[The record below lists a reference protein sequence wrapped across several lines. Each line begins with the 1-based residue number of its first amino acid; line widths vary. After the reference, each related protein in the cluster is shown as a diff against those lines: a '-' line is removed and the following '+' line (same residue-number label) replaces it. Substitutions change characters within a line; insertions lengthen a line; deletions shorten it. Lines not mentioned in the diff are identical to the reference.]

1 MKTEKN
7 PRKEKLALEDN
18 ELLFGGSGIKNIVSV
33 EVTEDSKAV
42 VYLLGEAG
50 KTESLEFD
58 FEPIILLSDENLVYG
73 AKTKPVEIK
82 RLEGDNFFRYMARY
96 RSAKALDEALKHLF
110 EITGC
115 KPSSDDAPYMHISDP
130 VHQFMLTSGNTCFKS
145 MRFSD
150 LRRLTIDIETDCGEE
165 FDFSN
170 AKRETDRILLIGAHF
185 SGAPDAVEF
194 ASAKDM
200 SEKEMLE
207 WLSAV
212 IEKYDPDTIEGHNI
226 FKFDLPYIAERAK
239 RHKVKL
245 KWGRDGSEIKF
256 RKSRVQVA
264 ERTLDYT
271 RCDIFGRTVVD
282 TWILA
287 QYYDVQTRALESF
300 NLKHLARHFGVAPAD
315 RVYIDHANIKTS
327 FEREYE
333 AFLKYNRDDLIETAA
348 ISEILSYGYFVQ
360 STIFPYSYQNC
371 IVRGNATKINS
382 LFIREYIRRGYSI
395 PKNSNRGGRLDFEG
409 GYTDIFI
416 EGIVKNIGHCD
427 VRSLYPSI
435 MLTYKIAPASETRD
449 IFLPMLETLRDY
461 RIEAKAMMKKAKDGH
476 DRKYYEALQNAF
488 KVLINSFYG
497 YLGSS
502 LHNFSDI
509 NAAAEVTR
517 IGRETIIKMV
527 ELLKAE
533 KCSPVEIDTD
543 GVYFLPPEG
552 ISDDE
557 GFERIVAKI
566 NAALDPGIEVEYDG
580 RFKAMLSFKMKNYAL
595 LDYDGKLSIKGSA
608 LKSRG
613 LEKYLRSLTYDMIL
627 FMLND
632 EAHRIKPA
640 YDEYYRLI
648 ETRKM
653 PIDDICKT
661 ETLTESPK
669 AYKLKVDE
677 KKRNPS
683 AQYELAIRSG
693 REFQAGDQVSFY
705 ITGDNKRVTAY
716 NNCKLRERFDEGN
729 PDYNVA
735 YYLDKLD
742 SQYKKFAA
750 LAQAPQAPS
759 TKGEDRN
766 QGELF

>member
-1 MKTEKN
+1 MRTETKAH
-7 PRKEKLALEDN
+7 KEKLTLEDN
-18 ELLFGGSGIKNIVSV
+18 ELLFGGSDFKKIVSI

-42 VYLLGEAG
+42 VYYLDEDS
-50 KTESLEFD
+50 KTASREFD
-58 FEPIILLSDENLVYG
+58 FEPVILLCEESLVYG
-73 AKTKPVEIK
+73 AKTKPIEIK
-82 RLEGDNFFRYMARY
+82 RLEGDNFFKYAARY
-96 RSAKALDEALKHLF
+96 RSAKALDDALKHLF
-110 EITGC
+110 EITGY
-115 KPSSDDAPYMHISDP
+115 KPSSDDAPYLHVSDP

-150 LRRLTIDIETDCGEE
+150 LRRLTIDIETDCADE

-170 AKRETDRILLIGAHF
+170 AKRESDRILLIGAHF
-185 SGAPDAVEF
+185 SGAPGKVEF

-207 WLSAV
+207 WLSGIV
-212 IEKYDPDTIEGHNI
+212 EKYDPDTIEGHNI
-226 FKFDLPYIAERAK
+226 FKFDLAYIAERAK

-245 KWGRDGSEIKF
+245 KWGRDGSDIKF

-315 RVYIDHANIKTS
+315 RVYIDHSKIKTS
-327 FEREYE
+327 FDGDYE
-333 AFLKYNRDDLIETAA
+333 AFLKYNKDDIIETAA

-382 LFIREYIRRGYSI
+382 LFIREYLRRGYSV
-395 PKNSNRGGRLDFEG
+395 PKNANRGARMDFEG

-416 EGIVKNIGHCD
+416 EGIVKNVGHCD

-435 MLTYKIAPASETRD
+435 MLTYKIAPAAETRD
-449 IFLPMLETLRDY
+449 IFLPMLTTLRDY
-461 RIEAKAMMKKAKDGH
+461 RVEAKNMMKRSKDGH
-476 DRKYYEALQNAF
+476 DKKYYDALQSAF

-502 LHNFSDI
+502 IHNFSDI
-509 NAAAEVTR
+509 SAAAEVTR

-527 ELLKAE
+527 NILKTE
-533 KCSPVEIDTD
+533 KCRPVEIDTD
-543 GVYFLPPEG
+543 GVYFIPPDG
-552 ISDDE
+552 VSDDE
-557 GFERIVAKI
+557 GFEKIVAKI
-566 NAALDPGIEVEYDG
+566 NASLDPGIEVEYDG

-632 EAHRIKPA
+632 ESHKIKKA
-640 YDEYYRLI
+640 FDNYYHLI

-683 AQYELAIRSG
+683 AQYELALRSG

-716 NNCKLRERFDEGN
+716 TNCKLKEQFDEKN
-729 PDYNVA
+729 PDYNAA
-735 YYLDKLD
+735 YYIDKLN
-742 SQYKKFAA
+742 SQYQKFAGIA
-750 LAQAPQAPS
+750 EVPSAPS
-759 TKGEDRN
+759 SKGEDRN